1 MDFRGLCVRWAYL
14 QQGGFCTVHV
24 TYFRKNLNIKI
35 REHAI
40 YKTEIVS
47 SLLIQ
52 NPGPFVPASFSCSVF
67 KTY

>member
-1 MDFRGLCVRWAYL
+1 MKPKRINIEFGNYGTLI
-14 QQGGFCTVHV
+14 TVHV

-35 REHAI
+35 REHTI